1 MHILFIEREYNK
13 YTVFILSFQYKV
25 PQRYESRIYIDCTP
39 KDKKCTKFTHIGTCF
54 VYYHKSSKLTNKSP
68 ASPINENI

>member
-1 MHILFIEREYNK
+1 M
-13 YTVFILSFQYKV
+13 KV
-25 PQRYESRIYIDCTP
+25 ESIDCTP
-39 KDKKCTKFTHIGTCF
+39 KDKKGTKFTHIGTCF